1 MESDIVGISIQ
12 DEEDDAWLCDVNDEV
27 PGFDMGLCLVGC
39 FLMASVVNFE
49 AMRNSMANLRHF
61 LGGVA
66 ISDLGEKKFL
76 FRFFSKVDIMRV
88 ITGSSWTFNN
98 PLLVC
103 QRLVNEE
110 DPLQITLAYVDY
122 WVQRAGLPSDLFSDQ
137 MAKQFGSFLGT
148 FLDYDAKSIALGVK
162 NFIESFYPI
171 RIDHGAKEL
180 HMRWDITLKAL
191 PHQASPQ
198 NNIWLQEVDNLFG
211 QSSGIVSNPSIYAL
225 GINSTSNFVKM
236 IGKRMGLNLGG
247 VADKLKEDAMD
258 NLVQD
263 REGMEVMGIFHGN
276 HRWRWWMGIK
286 GKGATGHY
294 EFPELKC
301 PWTRESVEHSAGFL
315 FGIDVFALGSQS
327 ELLMGKM
334 QYCNFTRFYGALD
347 EHTRGDLWD
356 LLWQLGFDQS
366 LPWLVVVDF
375 NEMPSLLRKKG
386 ERVWQDCQIKEF
398 HSILSYYNF
407 FSLGYSGQWFTWE
420 RGPLQG
426 KNIQDRLDQY
436 VVNPS

>member
-1 MESDIVGISIQ
+1 MFMQFCCSLSCVCVVSASAFPVLYVLLVLMMESDIVGISIQ

-148 FLDYDAKSIALGVK
+148 FLDYDAKSIALG
-162 NFIESFYPI
+162 
-171 RIDHGAKEL
+171 
-180 HMRWDITLKAL
+180 
-191 PHQASPQ
+191 
-198 NNIWLQEVDNLFG
+198 EVDNLFG

-247 VADKLKEDAMD
+247 VADRLKEDAMD

-263 REGMEVMGIFHGN
+263 REGLLLILKRLDLIG
-276 HRWRWWMGIK
+276 R
-286 GKGATGHY
+286 ATGHY
-294 EFPELKC
+294 EFPELKR
-301 PWTRESVEHSAGFL
+301 PWTRDDSGW
-315 FGIDVFALGSQS
+315 Q
-327 ELLMGKM
+327 
-334 QYCNFTRFYGALD
+334 FTGFYGALN

-356 LLWQLGFDQS
+356 LLRQLGFDQS

-375 NEMPSLLRKKG
+375 NEMPSLLRKK
-386 ERVWQDCQIKEF
+386 
-398 HSILSYYNF
+398 
-407 FSLGYSGQWFTWE
+407 GYSGQWFTWE

-436 VVNPS
+436 VVNPKVTLINHTSLRLVGFMRLLVKGDVLPD